1 MSYYYSKTVDLPF
14 DAAIQATREALKHEG
29 FGIITEIDVSQTM
42 KSKIGED
49 FRPYL
54 ILGACNPRMAFEAL
68 KLESKVGTMLPCNVV
83 VQEVR
88 SGSIEIAAIDPAA
101 SMQAIQNEKL
111 KEKAEIVGAQLRSA
125 IDRL

>member
-14 DAAIQATREALKHEG
+14 DTAVQAAREALKQEG

-42 KSKIGED
+42 KSKIGEE

-68 KLESKVGTMLPCNVV
+68 KLEDKVGTMLPCNVV
-83 VQEVR
+83 VQEV
-88 SGSIEIAAIDPAA
+88 SPGSTEIAAIDPAA

-111 KEKAEIVGAQLRSA
+111 KEKAEIVGAKLRAA

>member
-14 DAAIQATREALKHEG
+14 DTAVQAAREALKQEG

-68 KLESKVGTMLPCNVV
+68 KLEDKVGTMLPCNVV
-83 VQEVR
+83 VQEV
-88 SGSIEIAAIDPAA
+88 SPGSTEIAAIDPAA

-111 KEKAEIVGAQLRSA
+111 KEKAEIVGAKLRAA